1 MKIRLP
7 NGLLI
12 IATLTLLLVLTIL
25 VIPTS
30 FLRIVFGLPFL
41 LFFPGYV
48 LVTAL
53 FTRREGMDGIEKVAL
68 SFGMS
73 IAVTALIGLG
83 LNYTPWGIR
92 LEPVLFAIS
101 AFIFILS
108 GIAILRQRQYGMFK
122 LFTEHHLQ
130 FPGWEGSPWNKAL
143 SIILFAT
150 ILSTVGILIY
160 TVSSPKIGERFT
172 EFYILGLEGKAI
184 DYPVEFTLRA
194 DQVVSVRYGDADTT
208 VNGTTGRVI
217 LGIVNQEQ
225 QQTTYS
231 ASIQIDGQPVNIT
244 YNGQNVSRLNTTP
257 LEQGEKWEGEIGFAP
272 TNTGENQKVAFL
284 LYKDG
289 STETYNSLHL
299 WINAVIE

>member
-12 IATLTLLLVLTIL
+12 IDTLTVLLVLAIL
-25 VIPTS
+25 VIPSS
-30 FLRIVFGLPFL
+30 FLRIAFGLPFL

-53 FTRREGMDGIEKVAL
+53 FARTGGMDGIEKIAL

-101 AFIFILS
+101 AFILILS
-108 GIAILRQRQYGMFK
+108 GIAMLRQWQYGAFK
-122 LFTEHHLQ
+122 LFIEHHLK
-130 FPGWEGSPWNKAL
+130 FLGWEGSPLNKAL
-143 SIILFAT
+143 SIVLIGAILG
-150 ILSTVGILIY
+150 TVGVLIY
-160 TVSSPKIGERFT
+160 TVSSPKVGERFT
-172 EFYILGLEGKAI
+172 EFYILGLESKAI
-184 DYPVEFTLRA
+184 DYPAKFTMRA
-194 DQVVSVRYGDADTT
+194 NRVVSVWYGDAAASVSD
-208 VNGTTGRVI
+208 TTGRVI

-225 QQTTYS
+225 QRTTYS
-231 ASIQIDGQPVNIT
+231 VSIQIDDQPVDIA
-244 YNGQNVSRLNTTP
+244 YNGQNVSRLNATP

-272 TNTGENQKVAFL
+272 MHTGENQKVEFL

-289 STETYNSLHL
+289 SVEAYNSLHL
-299 WINAVIE
+299 WINVKE